1 MSKKPAIIGLG
12 IFVVLVIIALII
24 YLFTRSSKSTE
35 TEDLPTVKDAGIE
48 LVLNPVDKTDKVEE
62 YSIFTTE
69 YAIGETTAKNID
81 IKLTW
86 TNGPT
91 FASVESLIFVHKANG
106 NSVRE
111 NVKTVDNIQS
121 NETNELIFDGEQLT
135 NENIV
140 GDNTIDMY
148 WNEVKESNKLTTISF
163 KITQEHLDTTLNL
176 DNAST
181 IDIPVQLSSSSIAS
195 GDVIAEYTKYRILPF
210 FTDLVHIRKTS
221 ANDKG
226 FHVLKDN
233 VKQEIDDVD
242 TFYIVKALGKDFISK
257 DASGNNIL
265 NGDTKKFVSKND
277 IFGDVNIMNSSAI
290 SLEEIK
296 VSESCEPLEFVLV
309 IREQEDEKYLSHYEY
324 GNISGIS
331 FKDDIDKASTLKL
344 IVSEIG
350 GEPYYEFKVKGKE
363 RWIST
368 SSLHE
373 QYKSYA
379 GRQRTSLSAWVS
391 RFGDDW
397 TSSHSLKCIKT
408 GKETPVKEIES
419 LLESIKEIRNE

>member
-24 YLFTRSSKSTE
+24 YLFTRPSKSTE
-35 TEDLPTVKDAGIE
+35 TEDLPTVKDTGIE

-221 ANDKG
+221 ANLD
-226 FHVLKDN
+226 
-233 VKQEIDDVD
+233 
-242 TFYIVKALGKDFISK
+242 
-257 DASGNNIL
+257 
-265 NGDTKKFVSKND
+265 
-277 IFGDVNIMNSSAI
+277 
-290 SLEEIK
+290 
-296 VSESCEPLEFVLV
+296 
-309 IREQEDEKYLSHYEY
+309 
-324 GNISGIS
+324 
-331 FKDDIDKASTLKL
+331 
-344 IVSEIG
+344 
-350 GEPYYEFKVKGKE
+350 
-363 RWIST
+363 
-368 SSLHE
+368 
-373 QYKSYA
+373 
-379 GRQRTSLSAWVS
+379 
-391 RFGDDW
+391 
-397 TSSHSLKCIKT
+397 
-408 GKETPVKEIES
+408 
-419 LLESIKEIRNE
+419 